1 MGVESPVNA
10 TAFKGNRREIRQRQS
25 CFWGSQVMIRRSFL
39 KLFLAS
45 PLLGLLKSR
54 KSGASTGLTVKQ
66 LLEYDLKGAKPDEN
80 GMIELT
86 CIDTS
91 RHCWVEAINCEPE
104 TWYWDLV
111 KQSIL
116 GIDADSQILGT
127 RLMIKTGQVYECW
140 PRRMKKNDF
149 DS

>member
-45 PLLGLLKSR
+45 PLLGLLKKKEEEPKMWQWGDGPLCPEVGR
-54 KSGASTGLTVKQ
+54 KIKAISEA
-66 LLEYDLKGAKPDEN
+66 P
-80 GMIELT
+80 
-86 CIDTS
+86 DTS
-91 RHCWVEAINCEPE
+91 RHCWVEAINYEPE